1 MTLRGHR
8 HATTVEAGRILG
20 AVPKRFLFPAVGGAL
35 VVSVL
40 AFLTLSP
47 VIATAVLIGGLTLVT
62 VASLSADWEK
72 HPSFEERELAR
83 ARRRK
88 EKWERDAGARAKD
101 RARWEAH
108 QARKAAKEQRS

>member
-1 MTLRGHR
+1 M
-8 HATTVEAGRILG
+8 
-20 AVPKRFLFPAVGGAL
+20 PKRFLFPAVGGAL
-35 VVSVL
+35 VVSVV

-47 VIATAVLIGGLTLVT
+47 VIAAAVLIGSLTLVA

-72 HPSFEERELAR
+72 HPGFEERELAR

-108 QARKAAKEQRS
+108 QARKAAREQRS